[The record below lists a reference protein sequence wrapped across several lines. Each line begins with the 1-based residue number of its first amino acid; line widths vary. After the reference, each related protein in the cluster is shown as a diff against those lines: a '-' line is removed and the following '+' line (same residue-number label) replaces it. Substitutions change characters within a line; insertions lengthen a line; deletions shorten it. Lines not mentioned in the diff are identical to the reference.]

1 MAQSKEEVK
10 FKEKQ
15 AAELHKYADGA
26 FKDGFPV
33 IAKRVW
39 QMLLSEYDPDHAKA
53 RKALGYNKPG
63 DSWVLDPTFRFPKT
77 DKPDPKAAAKL
88 RKKWTS
94 VSKKVA
100 AAHKRMAEDYDKAG
114 RTDMSKLHYEK
125 VIFFNADDE
134 DAQAALE
141 HQAVAGLTG
150 TALEQ
155 TLYERSKKIEE
166 IVEVESRKDYPV
178 TLSEEFV
185 PNKILENAKTT
196 YITVKSEHFTIH
208 GDFEADLLMEAA
220 RNAERAI
227 RVMQVVVDGYE
238 GFASDTNRWARTWSF
253 FKDKDTYV
261 QVLRANSDLIGDA
274 SRLEF
279 MVEQT
284 RGTTIGDG
292 TQSGTLRLSA
302 PSNEKGVYDAAV
314 RNVATAYSGLRAPAL
329 REGFGHTIVGMFFRN
344 NRSFIVDKE
353 AQLRSTTGEEDVD
366 AFSPNMDTWNELALD
381 SAWKLV
387 EGTPAAHLPLITADK
402 FPDDARIKSW
412 SFSDYVVRR
421 DPELLLHL
429 DSLVDQ
435 KDPLKVAKKFTEDHD
450 GLSLAQLEKEWKD
463 FWTEASPVLKAIRNN
478 TEPLSAVSKDVNK
491 WLQEFNKAR
500 KALISTDVTW
510 STTYSTRCSEHAA
523 YLAANE
529 DLRGPDHEQMQ
540 DVEREAASHAGDLF
554 AEMALISTSA
564 KKPRDVFKEWLD
576 YPGYRDAM
584 LNNRLLTVGLFTQEE
599 ILVMDVI
606 RGVGRAP
613 QGRAGTRY
621 YPGSGRKSVPTKV
634 AVADLGPEVVE
645 LLEKNGHAG
654 KETLGYPISLHH
666 FGIGGLAGNRDSY
679 SCKVSIQGKAI
690 EGIIHTADGGAHR
703 RTSAPGMVVFYPLE
717 PLKKGQEVRVIWT
730 YEDDD
735 STARKEIKFNT

>member
-1 MAQSKEEVK
+1 QT
-10 FKEKQ
+10 
-15 AAELHKYADGA
+15 HN
-26 FKDGFPV
+26 
-33 IAKRVW
+33 
-39 QMLLSEYDPDHAKA
+39 
-53 RKALGYNKPG
+53 LGSQNP
-63 DSWVLDPTFRFPKT
+63 
-77 DKPDPKAAAKL
+77 
-88 RKKWTS
+88 
-94 VSKKVA
+94 
-100 AAHKRMAEDYDKAG
+100 
-114 RTDMSKLHYEK
+114 
-125 VIFFNADDE
+125 
-134 DAQAALE
+134 
-141 HQAVAGLTG
+141 
-150 TALEQ
+150 
-155 TLYERSKKIEE
+155 
-166 IVEVESRKDYPV
+166 
-178 TLSEEFV
+178 
-185 PNKILENAKTT
+185 
-196 YITVKSEHFTIH
+196 
-208 GDFEADLLMEAA
+208 
-220 RNAERAI
+220 
-227 RVMQVVVDGYE
+227 
-238 GFASDTNRWARTWSF
+238 
-253 FKDKDTYV
+253 
-261 QVLRANSDLIGDA
+261 
-274 SRLEF
+274 
-279 MVEQT
+279 
-284 RGTTIGDG
+284 
-292 TQSGTLRLSA
+292 
-302 PSNEKGVYDAAV
+302 
-314 RNVATAYSGLRAPAL
+314 
-329 REGFGHTIVGMFFRN
+329 
-344 NRSFIVDKE
+344 
-353 AQLRSTTGEEDVD
+353 
-366 AFSPNMDTWNELALD
+366 
-381 SAWKLV
+381 
-387 EGTPAAHLPLITADK
+387 
-402 FPDDARIKSW
+402 
-412 SFSDYVVRR
+412 R

-584 LNNRLLTVGLFTQEE
+584 LNNRQLTVGLFTQEE